1 MKINLN
7 SLSKFSNPEKYK
19 KVIDIID
26 KNRKTLEENKEKYSE
41 REDYDKIL
49 KLHEQNRVLVENF
62 RVFLNNKEL
71 LMEDIVE
78 AIKKHQESFIK
89 NSNIKE
95 LSKTLGIESI
105 IGEENISNIRNINEI
120 YAKVQENSN
129 ILIIYDIDKKKF
141 HQIKDENRFFNA
153 KSNCYYIK
161 DTKSIFVCGGM
172 KNFNRIKE
180 YSNEFYK
187 IKVKINYDE
196 FDFEYTNLPNM
207 NHGRASHSMIQYQD
221 YLIIIGGINT
231 KTCEIFDFKKNQWDE
246 LPDLPSTL
254 ANPAVAF
261 VNNFLYVFCGSGNLN
276 SLDGI
281 YKLSMNNISRI
292 LQKERGFENILDW
305 EKIDYIYRMLHNEK
319 IPRMRRGMAALSLGD
334 TIHLFGGF
342 DYDNIYDEIY
352 VFHTNKEIEVK
363 TVNDDTNFQCGEKH
377 IEKEKLDRNN
387 SNIRNLKNTS
397 QEKNLSNNKIDIN
410 FDSDEEIP
418 KNFQDFEPLP
428 FEEEYLKITDTEIQL
443 PIKTFF
449 NSNLLLFDNY
459 LIMIDGYNNAI
470 EFNLKTQEFY
480 YYT

>member
-71 LMEDIVE
+71 LMEDVVE
-78 AIKKHQESFIK
+78 AIKKHQEAFIK

-129 ILIIYDIDKKKF
+129 ILIIYDIDKKRF
-141 HQIKDENRFFNA
+141 HQIKDENHFFNA

-161 DTKSIFVCGGM
+161 DMKLIFVCGGI

-187 IKVKINYDE
+187 IKVKINFDE
-196 FDFEYTNLPNM
+196 FDFEYTDLPNM
-207 NHGRASHSMIQYQD
+207 NHGRASHSMIQCQD
-221 YLIIIGGINT
+221 YLITIGGINT
-231 KTCEIFDFKKNQWDE
+231 KTCEIFDLKKNQWEE

-254 ANPAVAF
+254 VNPAVAL
-261 VNNFLYVFCGSGNLN
+261 VNNFLYVFSGSGSLN
-276 SLDGI
+276 SLDRI
-281 YKLSMNNISRI
+281 YKLSMNNITRI
-292 LQKERGFENILDW
+292 IQKERGFENILDW

-334 TIHLFGGF
+334 TVYLFGGF
-342 DYDNIYDEIY
+342 DYDNIYDDIY

-363 TVNDDTNFQCGEKH
+363 TEKADANVKGGEKNL
-377 IEKEKLDRNN
+377 EKEKMDSNMRNV
-387 SNIRNLKNTS
+387 KNTT
-397 QEKNLSNNKIDIN
+397 QDKNLSNNKIDIN
-410 FDSDEEIP
+410 FDSDEEIAN
-418 KNFQDFEPLP
+418 NFQDFNPIP
-428 FEEEYLKITDTEIQL
+428 FEEDYFKITDTEIQL

-470 EFNLKTQEFY
+470 ELNLKTQEFY